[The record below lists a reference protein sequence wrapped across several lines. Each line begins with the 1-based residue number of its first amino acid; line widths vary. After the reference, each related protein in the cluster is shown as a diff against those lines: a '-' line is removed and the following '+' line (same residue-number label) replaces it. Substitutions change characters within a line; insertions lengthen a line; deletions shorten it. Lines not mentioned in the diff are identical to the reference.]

1 MLGGVDSEP
10 GPLPGRQREIDTRLD
25 AVRARL
31 KKLRDRDWDAVKS
44 RTAAPGER
52 LEAAWRHAA
61 EAHAAAAKMLASSA
75 EAFRRAAEAHER
87 VASVHERA
95 AASGI
100 GDVRSASG
108 RQHSTGPLPPPTGS
122 EPNVP
127 SHFSPNPGGPGLPLS
142 SMSHPTA
149 RPHNSTGP
157 HWKPGNRCLTRHD
170 QDLEAASSR
179 VAARRRAR
187 RRPPAAADIQT
198 PAVPIQTI
206 LSVRTAWSSGE
217 HARQP

>member
-10 GPLPGRQREIDTRLD
+10 GPAPGRRREIDTRLD

-31 KKLRDRDWDAVKS
+31 KKLRERDWDAVKS
-44 RTAAPGER
+44 RAAAPGER
-52 LEAAWRHAA
+52 LKRPGATRPRRTLLPRKCWPPARRRSAGRPRRTN
-61 EAHAAAAKMLASSA
+61 ASPACTRGQQRQGSA
-75 EAFRRAAEAHER
+75 TCAC
-87 VASVHERA
+87 
-95 AASGI
+95 
-100 GDVRSASG
+100 ASG
-108 RQHSTGPLPPPTGS
+108 RQYSTGPLPPPTGS

-149 RPHNSTGP
+149 RPHNGTGP

-179 VAARRRAR
+179 VAARRARRAGPRPQPASR
-187 RRPPAAADIQT
+187 RRPFPSRPSCPSERGVAGRRLT
-198 PAVPIQTI
+198 
-206 LSVRTAWSSGE
+206 
-217 HARQP
+217 